1 MAMVK
6 ALVDC
11 FVDNGYRKAG
21 DEFRYSGPEIPEVLE
36 FMDGGPAVLDASEPE
51 RKLRPG
57 RKPKAEATP
66 N

>member
-11 FVDNGYRKAG
+11 FVDNGLRKAG
-21 DEFRYSGPEIPEVLE
+21 EEFRYSGPALPDVLE
-36 FMDGGPAVLDASEPE
+36 FMDGGPVLDAAEPE